1 MLVMSPMAES
11 KPFVHNDTNVVTS
24 QQNYP
29 ILMSKKE
36 QYYYNKIYE
45 YYRCC
50 DPNKIEIISKI
61 ISSDYNISLRV
72 IDWFVTK
79 YANFY
84 KIKYKLDDG
93 QYFNVHISYEAQL
106 KTLKKQYFDPFRRT
120 DRFEF
125 NFSSTNQKILTTLG
139 QLNFFMWAIEN
150 KIIDYIIANLKVI
163 AKAMNDDVKKQKAS
177 KSQNSSIAES
187 TKNIDGGTTVS
198 KFSISESA
206 NSTIVSFD

>member
-1 MLVMSPMAES
+1 MLVLSSMI
-11 KPFVHNDTNVVTS
+11 KTDTIITTNVTS
-24 QQNYP
+24 QHSFP
-29 ILMSKKE
+29 IPMTKKE
-36 QYYYNKIYE
+36 QYYYNKIFE

-50 DPNKIEIISKI
+50 DPNKIEIVSKI
-61 ISSDYNISLRV
+61 IGSEYNISLRV

-79 YANFY
+79 YANFH

-125 NFSSTNQKILTTLG
+125 NFSLINQTISTTLG

-150 KIIDYIIANLKVI
+150 KIIDYIITNLKTI
-163 AKAMNDDVKKQKAS
+163 AKAMNDDVKKQKTS
-177 KSQNSSIAES
+177 KSQNTSITES
-187 TKNIDGGTTVS
+187 TKNIDGGTTIS
-198 KFSISESA
+198 RFNISESA